1 MTTHPVQRP
10 HRFRDRR
17 PRRSHSDFGLM
28 LCGLAAVLASACAS
42 SSPARV
48 ALAPQ
53 AAGLQGVVVRSQDL
67 IGRAQL
73 IGTGEPSVY
82 DALRQVRADLFRTN
96 RPAGAAADEV
106 LPAVYVNE
114 FYQGDVEVLRGI
126 TTDVVRDVQI
136 VRSIDTAM
144 RFGRAHPAGALMV
157 RLQLR

>member
-1 MTTHPVQRP
+1 MSKRPLQRP
-10 HRFRDRR
+10 PLPATRGPHPSR
-17 PRRSHSDFGLM
+17 SDFSLM
-28 LCGLAAVLASACAS
+28 LCGIALVLTSACAT
-42 SSPARV
+42 SSPVRSAI
-48 ALAPQ
+48 APQ

-73 IGTGEPSVY
+73 IDTGEPSVH
-82 DALRQVRADLFRTN
+82 DALRQVRADLFRSR
-96 RPAGAAADEV
+96 RPAGAAADET

-144 RFGRAHPAGALMV
+144 RFGRAHPAGALML